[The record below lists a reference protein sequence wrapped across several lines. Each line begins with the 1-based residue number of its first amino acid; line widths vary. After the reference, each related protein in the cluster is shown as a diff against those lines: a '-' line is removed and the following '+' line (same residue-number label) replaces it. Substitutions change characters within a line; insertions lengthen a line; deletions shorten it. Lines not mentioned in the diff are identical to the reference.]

1 MLYTISN
8 AQYSTTELQRYVAQ
22 LTEQDAVVLWGNG
35 VLLMVKQA
43 EVLQQIQNGYIM
55 QDDLTARHLQQHPN
69 LALLKNNL
77 QPIDMAQFV
86 SLTEQYSPQ
95 LAL

>member
-1 MLYTISN
+1 MLYTFSH
-8 AQYSTTELQRYVAQ
+8 AQYSTTELQRYFDQ
-22 LTEQDAVVLWGNG
+22 LTEQDAVVLWGDS

-43 EVLQQIQNGYIM
+43 ELLQQVQHGYIM
-55 QDDLTARHLQQHPN
+55 QADLTARHLQQHPN
-69 LALLKNNL
+69 LSLLQDHF
-77 QPIDMAQFV
+77 QPINMVQFV